1 MREEVSNWWKQAL
14 KDLESASKNLEI
26 EEYYV
31 AAFLSQQATEKAD
44 KIYNFVAAKTQFL
57 QALKA
62 LYIHKLKESSGPTH
76 SLIFLGRSVK
86 IPDGFLSGLRKLSPD
101 FVITRYPDAAN
112 GVPYELYDDEI
123 AKERLKIA
131 KNVIKWVEKELKS

>member
-26 EEYYV
+26 KEYYV
-31 AAFLSQQATEKAD
+31 AAFLSQQAAEK
-44 KIYNFVAAKTQFL
+44 
-57 QALKA
+57 ALKA

-76 SLIFLGRSVK
+76 SLLFLGRSVK
-86 IPDGFLSGLRKLSPD
+86 IPDEFLSGLRKLSPD

-123 AKERLKIA
+123 ARERLKIA
-131 KNVIKWVEKELKS
+131 KGVVKWVEQELKS